1 MIQAPLAVLPLA
13 ASGGFNPLDP
23 SGGGLALW
31 TWIIFLIALPPIW
44 KVVMGP
50 ITRAL
55 EERDERAAQA
65 IEAAERASREAE
77 KARAE
82 VEVKLGEAQAQAA
95 KLLTEARERAEERER
110 EMVEQARREAQAM
123 IDRAR
128 ADIEAEREK
137 ALLAIRDE
145 VVDLSLEAASRVLRK
160 RVDSAE
166 DRRLVEELVS
176 TAAGRGPGA

>member
-1 MIQAPLAVLPLA
+1 MIHAPLAILSLA
-13 ASGGFNPLDP
+13 TSGGFNPLDP

-31 TWIIFLIALPPIW
+31 TWIIFLVALPPIW

-50 ITRAL
+50 IARAL
-55 EERDERAAQA
+55 EERDERAARA
-65 IEAAERASREAE
+65 IESAERASREAE

-95 KLLTEARERAEERER
+95 KLLAQARERAEDRER
-110 EMVEQARREAQAM
+110 EMIDQAHREAQAM
-123 IDRAR
+123 IERAR

-145 VVDLSLEAASRVLRK
+145 VVDLSLEAASRVLAK
-160 RVDSAE
+160 RVDSTE

-176 TAAGRGPGA
+176 SAAGKGLGA